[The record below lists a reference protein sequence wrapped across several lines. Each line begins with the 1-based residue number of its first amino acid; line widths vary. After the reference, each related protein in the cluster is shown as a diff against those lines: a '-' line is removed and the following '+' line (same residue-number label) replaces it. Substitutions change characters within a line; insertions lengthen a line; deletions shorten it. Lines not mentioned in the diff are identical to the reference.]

1 MEELKIW
8 RKETRQN
15 AGVEVNST
23 DKTDIQVYG
32 ADERSKKFFQE
43 RQESLEPLRH

>member
-15 AGVEVNST
+15 AGVEVKSA
-23 DKTDIQVYG
+23 DKTDEQVYG
-32 ADERSKKFFQE
+32 TDERSKKFFE
-43 RQESLEPLRH
+43 EKTPSIEPLRH